1 MATFSKRKGK
11 WCVQIRRSFHK
22 PINKT
27 FVSKSDAD
35 RFARETERLIEQ
47 GQFVDTTEAN
57 KTTLRTLL
65 ERYGREVSPLK
76 KSRVDKYYIRNIC
89 KHNFVDKMLS
99 HVSSSDIAEF
109 RDARLATTSTRG
121 HSKVSGSSVNRELSL
136 ISDCINKAITEWKC
150 FIRENPV
157 KKGIRCK
164 ENSRRIRRL
173 RGNEYDLLMG
183 SCKSNRAFW
192 CPIIDFAIHSG
203 MRRGEL
209 LAIRW
214 DWVDFDR
221 KYVTLPPQVTKTE
234 RARNVPLQPHAISIL
249 KNMSRSISGRIFPI
263 GIKNFERSW
272 RAICARAGVEGL
284 RFHDLKREAV
294 SRLFEKGLSVTE
306 VQLFVGNSLNTLGV
320 YTEHDSTTLA
330 EKLAK

>member
-1 MATFSKRKGK
+1 
-11 WCVQIRRSFHK
+11 
-22 PINKT
+22 
-27 FVSKSDAD
+27 
-35 RFARETERLIEQ
+35 
-47 GQFVDTTEAN
+47 
-57 KTTLRTLL
+57 
-65 ERYGREVSPLK
+65 
-76 KSRVDKYYIRNIC
+76 
-89 KHNFVDKMLS
+89 
-99 HVSSSDIAEF
+99 
-109 RDARLATTSTRG
+109 
-121 HSKVSGSSVNRELSL
+121 
-136 ISDCINKAITEWKC
+136 
-150 FIRENPV
+150 
-157 KKGIRCK
+157 
-164 ENSRRIRRL
+164 
-173 RGNEYDLLMG
+173 MG

-221 KYVTLPPQVTKTE
+221 KYVTLPPEVTKTE

-249 KNMSRSISGRIFPI
+249 KNMSRSISGKIFPI

-272 RAICARAGVEGL
+272 RAICSRAGVEGL

-306 VQLFVGNSLNTLGV
+306 VQLFVGNSLATLGV